1 MVTDRDIS
9 LTFLKGMSVL
19 KAFDEDQTHMSIA
32 DIARATDLDPA
43 TARRLVLTLV
53 RLGYVRKDNR
63 TFSLTP
69 RILILA
75 SGFLRGNNFGKFIQ
89 PLLNNCA
96 SETGL
101 AVSLFMADGADALLV
116 AQSTLRSTSITHGFT
131 IGSRLPLLNT
141 AIGRMLLAYGA
152 EEWADDIIANGPVGN
167 APHHGVFDREG
178 VRASIGEA
186 MQKGFAV
193 VRGEFEIDVTGVAVP
208 IGRRGTTRATLGVSD
223 ASKAF
228 DNEERLAEVV
238 NALRRSA
245 NELARGNLI

>member
-19 KAFDEDQTHMSIA
+19 KAFDEDKTHMSIA

-101 AVSLFMADGADALLV
+101 AVSLFMADETDALLV

-141 AIGRMLLAYGA
+141 AIGRMLLAYGT
-152 EEWADDIIANGPVGN
+152 EEWAEDVIENGFLNSEFADQPLNRDAIRNSIA
-167 APHHGVFDREG
+167 E
-178 VRASIGEA
+178 VR
-186 MQKGFAV
+186 QRGFAV

-228 DNEERLAEVV
+228 DDEERLAGVV